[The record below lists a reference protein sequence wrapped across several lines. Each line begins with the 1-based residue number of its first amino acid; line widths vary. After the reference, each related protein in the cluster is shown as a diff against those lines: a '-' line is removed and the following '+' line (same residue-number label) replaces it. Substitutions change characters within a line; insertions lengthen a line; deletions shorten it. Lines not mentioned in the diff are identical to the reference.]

1 MSMTPNEYIRKL
13 QREASMKNKY
23 GRAVMT
29 VSEQMQEELE
39 PLPEPLP
46 DLGEEAE
53 DEILISTG
61 KIDSPDEK
69 LMECVYKKELGSD
82 FETMDSGVAVG
93 FYDSLPDVSSSEDKP
108 RWYPERELIDFTQDS
123 EYKRLQYLLKSKTR
137 YKRLLKIQA
146 RARGEKGEKES

>member
-1 MSMTPNEYIRKL
+1 MLTPNEYIRKL
-13 QREASMKNKY
+13 QREGSMKEKY

-53 DEILISTG
+53 DEILKSTG
-61 KIDSPDEK
+61 KIDFTQDSEYIRLFRDDESEEF
-69 LMECVYKKELGSD
+69 MESVYKKELGSNL
-82 FETMDSGVAVG
+82 ETVDSGVAIG
-93 FYDSLPDVSSSEDKP
+93 FYDSLPDTASSEDKP

-123 EYKRLQYLLKSKTR
+123 EYKRLYESKSN
-137 YKRLLKIQA
+137 
-146 RARGEKGEKES
+146 